1 MPWHPVP
8 RELEHVGVADQ
19 VRLDI
24 GIGILETVANP
35 GLRSEMDDRIDF
47 NAVGEPLQLVVVGK
61 VDPLEPEA
69 IVELAGK
76 IGEPRSLESGIII
89 IVEVVDPDHLV
100 SALEKGARSRSANE
114 PSSPRHQNSHCRCHR
129 GCFEEPKGPRAK
141 LVTHSWTF
149 AIDRGGTF
157 TDVVA
162 RSSDGRLRVEKLLS
176 ENPGHYEDA
185 ALEAIR
191 RVLAEEG
198 GALED
203 VRMGTTVATNAL
215 LERKGERLALAITR
229 GFGDAL
235 RIGYQ
240 ARPEI
245 FARNIVL
252 PAMLYEKVVEI
263 DERVSVE
270 GEILVP
276 LDEVAARTSLRQV
289 REEGVEVLAIVL
301 MHGWRHIEH
310 EVRLAKIACELGFSQ
325 ISVSHEVAPL
335 IKLVGR
341 GDTTVVDAYLSPVL
355 QRYVDVIARGLAP
368 TTALHFMQSN
378 GGLAEARS
386 FRGKD
391 AILSG
396 PAGGVVGMVAASA
409 SHSDDKLIGFD
420 MGGTS
425 TDVSHYAG
433 RFELADESVVAG
445 VRVRAPMMQIHTVA
459 AGGGS
464 ICSFDGMRFRVGPQS
479 AGANPG
485 PACYRNGG
493 PLTVTDCN
501 LYLGRID
508 PDRFPAVFGPN
519 GDQPL
524 DPDASRERLEE
535 IAHQLGWAKK
545 LDEIARGF
553 LDIAV
558 DNMAAAI
565 RKISIARG
573 HDVSRYTLA
582 CFGGAGG
589 QHACRVADALGM
601 ERILIHPL
609 AGVLSAFGIGIA
621 DVKAIRDASVL
632 TPLGEDISGALA
644 ELELRAREALLEQG
658 VHHLQIKL
666 ERRARLRIRGSDT
679 SLEIPLASAEEMGA
693 EFAKLHRMRF
703 GYVEEEAEVIVD
715 ALVVEAIARTKVSAL
730 LRAPVEHG
738 IVEGP
743 ALIFESTS
751 TIVVE
756 EGWRAERA
764 PDGCLELTRAVPL
777 QRAKAVGT
785 EVDPVQLEIFN
796 NLFMAIAEEM
806 GVALQSTA
814 TSVNIKERL
823 DFSCAIFD
831 CEGALIANAPHIP
844 VHLGSMGESIR
855 RIIETR
861 ANERDGRG
869 IRRGDAYVLNDPYRG
884 GTHLPDI
891 TVIVPV
897 FYLDEPSPS
906 AFVAA
911 RGHHADIGGI
921 APGSMPPDSHTI
933 GDEGVLIDNQLLVD
947 EGHFREA
954 EIRSLLGSGKW
965 PARNPDRNMS
975 DLKAQLAACT
985 RGAEVL
991 AATAR
996 DYGVDVVAAYMA
1008 HVLANAEESVRRL
1021 LGRLDDGEFD
1031 YEMDNGAHV
1040 TVRIRIDKENRSATF
1055 DFAGTSDQLPDNFNA
1070 PFSIVRAASL
1080 YVVRTLVDDAIP
1092 MNDGCLRPIRLVV
1105 PDRSMLNPA
1114 YPAAVV
1120 AGNVETSQVV
1130 TDALFAATGKLA
1142 PSQGTMNNFTFGN
1155 DRYQYYET
1163 IAGGS
1168 GAGPDHDGTSAV
1180 QTHMTNSRLT
1190 DPEILETRLPVRLDQ
1205 FAIRRGS
1212 GGAGAHRGGD
1222 GVVRAIT
1229 FLETMRANILA
1240 DRRRVPP
1247 RGIEG
1252 GGDAQPGRNW
1262 VERTDGSIEILSA
1275 TAAAD
1280 VRPGDR
1286 FIIETPGGGGFGRKV
1301 P

>member
-1 MPWHPVP
+1 M
-8 RELEHVGVADQ
+8 D
-19 VRLDI
+19 
-24 GIGILETVANP
+24 
-35 GLRSEMDDRIDF
+35 RSW
-47 NAVGEPLQLVVVGK
+47 
-61 VDPLEPEA
+61 
-69 IVELAGK
+69 
-76 IGEPRSLESGIII
+76 S
-89 IVEVVDPDHLV
+89 
-100 SALEKGARSRSANE
+100 
-114 PSSPRHQNSHCRCHR
+114 
-129 GCFEEPKGPRAK
+129 
-141 LVTHSWTF
+141 F

-176 ENPGHYEDA
+176 ENPGQYADA
-185 ALEAIR
+185 ALEAIGR
-191 RVLAEEG
+191 MLAAEG
-198 GALED
+198 GTLSE

-215 LERKGERLALAITR
+215 LERKGERAALAITR

-240 ARPEI
+240 ARPDI
-245 FARNIVL
+245 FARHIVL
-252 PAMLYEKVVEI
+252 PSTLYERVVEI
-263 DERVSVE
+263 DERVGVDGDVVISLD
-270 GEILVP
+270 GE
-276 LDEVAARTSLRQV
+276 AAREALREV
-289 REEGVEVLAIVL
+289 RASGIEVLAIVL
-301 MHGWRHIEH
+301 MHGWKWQAH
-310 EVRLAKIACELGFSQ
+310 EARLADVARELGFTQ

-335 IKLVGR
+335 IKLIGR

-355 QRYVDVIARGLAP
+355 SRYVDRVAAGLPAE
-368 TTALHFMQSN
+368 TDLHFMQSN
-378 GGLAEARS
+378 GGLAEATA

-409 SHSDDKLIGFD
+409 PHEGEHLIGFD

-445 VRVRAPMMQIHTVA
+445 VRIRAPMMQIHTVA

-464 ICSFDGMRFRVGPQS
+464 ICRFDGMRFRVGPES

-501 LYLGRID
+501 LFLRRID
-508 PDRFPAVFGPN
+508 PAHFPAVFGPD

-524 DPDASRERLEE
+524 DPEASRARLQEVADQLIDGMILEE
-535 IAHQLGWAKK
+535 IA
-545 LDEIARGF
+545 EGF

-565 RKISIARG
+565 RKISIAQG

-589 QHACRVADALGM
+589 QHACAVADALGM

-609 AGVLSAFGIGIA
+609 AGVLSAYGIGIA
-621 DVKAIRDASVL
+621 DVKAIRETSWL
-632 TPLGEDISGALA
+632 EPLGEDFSAALA
-644 ELELRAREALLEQG
+644 ELERRARDALVEQR
-658 VHHLQIKL
+658 VRAERIELN
-666 ERRARLRIRGSDT
+666 RRARLRTAGSDT
-679 SLEIPLASAEEMGA
+679 TLEIAIASTDEMHTT
-693 EFAKLHRMRF
+693 FADLHRRRF
-703 GYVEEEAEVIVD
+703 GYWDEDAEVIVD
-715 ALVVEAIARTKVSAL
+715 ALVVEAVGRTSTFDTSKDAGAAGEV
-730 LRAPVEHG
+730 
-738 IVEGP
+738 IEGP
-743 ALIFESTS
+743 SLIFEPTF
-751 TIVVE
+751 TVVVE
-756 EGWRAERA
+756 AGWRAERA
-764 PDGCLELTRAVPL
+764 ADGTLVLTRAAPIS
-777 QRAKAVGT
+777 REKAIGT
-785 EVDPVQLEIFN
+785 DVDPVRLEIFN

-831 CEGALIANAPHIP
+831 REGALIANAPHIP

-855 RIIETR
+855 TIIDTR
-861 ANERDGRG
+861 GLGRDGRG

-897 FYLDEPSPS
+897 FYGGDREPS

-921 APGSMPPDSHTI
+921 APGSMPPDSKTI
-933 GDEGVLIDNQLLVD
+933 DQEGVLIDNELLVD

-954 EIRSLLGSGKW
+954 EMRALLGSGEW
-965 PARNPDRNMS
+965 PARNPDRNIS
-975 DLKAQLAACT
+975 DLKAQLAACV

-991 AATAR
+991 AQTAR
-996 DYGVDVVAAYMA
+996 EYGPQVVGAYMN

-1021 LGRLDDGEFD
+1021 LDRLENGDFD
-1031 YEMDNGAHV
+1031 YEMDNGAR
-1040 TVRIRIDKENRSATF
+1040 VRVKITIDKAQRSATF
-1055 DFAGTSDQLPDNFNA
+1055 DFTGTSEQLPDNFNA
-1070 PFSIVRAASL
+1070 PYSIVRAASL
-1080 YVVRTLVDDAIP
+1080 YVVRTLIDDAIP
-1092 MNDGCLRPIRLVV
+1092 MNDGCLRPIRLIV
-1105 PDRSMLNPA
+1105 PEGSMLNPS

-1130 TDALFAATGKLA
+1130 TDALLAATGQLA

-1155 DRYQYYET
+1155 ERHQYYET

-1190 DPEILETRLPVRLDQ
+1190 DPEILETRLPVRLDR

-1212 GGAGAHRGGD
+1212 GGQGAHKGGD
-1222 GVVRAIT
+1222 GVVRAVT
-1229 FLETMRANILA
+1229 FLEPRRANILA
-1240 DRRRVPP
+1240 NRRRVPP
-1247 RGIEG
+1247 RGIAG
-1252 GGDAQPGRNW
+1252 GADAQPGRNW
-1262 VERTDGSIEILSA
+1262 VERTDGFIEMLTA
-1275 TAAAD
+1275 TESAD
-1280 VRPGDR
+1280 VQPGDR
-1286 FIIETPGGGGFGRKV
+1286 FVIETPGGGGFGRSGE
-1301 P
+1301 

>member
-1 MPWHPVP
+1 V
-8 RELEHVGVADQ
+8 
-19 VRLDI
+19 
-24 GIGILETVANP
+24 
-35 GLRSEMDDRIDF
+35 DRTW
-47 NAVGEPLQLVVVGK
+47 
-61 VDPLEPEA
+61 
-69 IVELAGK
+69 
-76 IGEPRSLESGIII
+76 S
-89 IVEVVDPDHLV
+89 
-100 SALEKGARSRSANE
+100 
-114 PSSPRHQNSHCRCHR
+114 
-129 GCFEEPKGPRAK
+129 
-141 LVTHSWTF
+141 F

-162 RSSDGRLRVEKLLS
+162 RSTDGRLRVEKLLS
-176 ENPGHYEDA
+176 ENPGRYDDA
-185 ALEAIR
+185 ALEAIA
-191 RVLAEEG
+191 RVLGDEG
-198 GALED
+198 GSVAE

-215 LERKGERLALAITR
+215 LERKGERVALAITR

-245 FARNIVL
+245 FARHIVL
-252 PAMLYEKVVEI
+252 PSMLYEQVIEI
-263 DERVSVE
+263 DERVGADWEV
-270 GEILVP
+270 LLP
-276 LDEVAARTSLRQV
+276 LDEVQARAALEPVRQA
-289 REEGVEVLAIVL
+289 GIDALAIVL
-301 MHGWRHIEH
+301 MHGWRFSAH
-310 EVRLAKIACELGFSQ
+310 EARLAAIARELGFAQ
-325 ISVSHEVAPL
+325 VSVSHEVAPL
-335 IKLVGR
+335 IKLIGR

-355 QRYVDVIARGLAP
+355 RRYVDRVAAGLP
-368 TTALHFMQSN
+368 ESTDLHFMQSN
-378 GGLAEARS
+378 GGLAEANA

-409 SHSDDKLIGFD
+409 PHEAGHLIGFD

-445 VRVRAPMMQIHTVA
+445 VRIRAPMMQIHTVA

-464 ICSFDGMRFRVGPQS
+464 ICRFDGMRFRVGPES

-501 LYLGRID
+501 LFLGRID
-508 PDRFPAVFGPN
+508 PHHFPKVFGPG

-524 DPDASRERLEE
+524 DTRASEARLQEVADGLGSNMSLE
-535 IAHQLGWAKK
+535 AIA
-545 LDEIARGF
+545 EGF
-553 LDIAV
+553 LEIAV

-589 QHACRVADALGM
+589 QHACSVADALGM
-601 ERILIHPL
+601 ERILVHPL
-609 AGVLSAFGIGIA
+609 AGVLSAYGIGIA

-632 TPLGEDISGALA
+632 KPLEEDFSDALA
-644 ELELRAREALLEQG
+644 RLEQSAREALVEQG
-658 VHHLQIKL
+658 VAAERITLL
-666 ERRARLRIRGSDT
+666 RRARLRTAGSDT
-679 SLEIPLASAEEMGA
+679 TLEIEIAPPEAMHAAFSD
-693 EFAKLHRMRF
+693 LHRRRF
-703 GYVEEEAEVIVD
+703 GYWDEGAQVIVD
-715 ALVVEAIARTKVSAL
+715 ALVVEAVGKSSPERGGEPFAEERMVEGGSYQAECP
-730 LRAPVEHG
+730 LRQSSGLPPPRAGEEH
-738 IVEGP
+738 VGP
-743 ALIFESTS
+743 ALIFDSTS

-756 EGWRAERA
+756 PGWRAERA
-764 PDGCLELTRAVPL
+764 ADGTLVLTRSVPL
-777 QRAKAVGT
+777 ERTKAIGT
-785 EVDPVQLEIFN
+785 DVDPVRLEIFN

-831 CEGALIANAPHIP
+831 SAGALIANAPHIP

-855 RIIETR
+855 TIIDTR
-861 ANERDGRG
+861 SEGRDERG
-869 IRRGDAYVLNDPYRG
+869 ILRGDAYVLNDPYRG

-897 FYLDEPSPS
+897 FYGADGDPS

-921 APGSMPPDSHTI
+921 APGSMPPDSTSI
-933 GDEGVLIDNQLLVD
+933 TQEGVLIDNQLLVD

-954 EIRSLLGSGKW
+954 EIRALLGSGEW
-965 PARNPDRNMS
+965 PARNPDRNIS

-991 AATAR
+991 AQTAR
-996 DYGVDVVAAYMA
+996 EYGSEVVAAYMG

-1031 YEMDNGAHV
+1031 YAMDNGAQV
-1040 TVRIRIDKENRSATF
+1040 RVRISIDKAERSAAF
-1055 DFAGTSDQLPDNFNA
+1055 DFTGTSDQLGDNFNA

-1080 YVVRTLVDDAIP
+1080 YVVRTLIDDAIP
-1092 MNDGCLRPIRLVV
+1092 MNDGCLGPIRLIV
-1105 PDRSMLNPA
+1105 PEGSMLNPK

-1130 TDALFAATGKLA
+1130 TDALFAATGRLA

-1155 DRYQYYET
+1155 DQHQYYET

-1212 GGAGAHRGGD
+1212 GGPGTHTGGD
-1222 GVVRAIT
+1222 GVVRAVT
-1229 FLETMRANILA
+1229 FLEPMRANILA
-1240 DRRRVPP
+1240 NRRRVPP
-1247 RGIEG
+1247 RGILG
-1252 GGDAQPGRNW
+1252 GADAQPGRNW
-1262 VERTDGSIEILSA
+1262 VERTDGSVEMLSA
-1275 TAAAD
+1275 TASAD
-1280 VRPGDR
+1280 VGRGDR
-1286 FIIETPGGGGFGRKV
+1286 FVIETPGGGGFGERGG
-1301 P
+1301 

>member
-1 MPWHPVP
+1 MN
-8 RELEHVGVADQ
+8 R
-19 VRLDI
+19 
-24 GIGILETVANP
+24 
-35 GLRSEMDDRIDF
+35 
-47 NAVGEPLQLVVVGK
+47 
-61 VDPLEPEA
+61 
-69 IVELAGK
+69 
-76 IGEPRSLESGIII
+76 
-89 IVEVVDPDHLV
+89 
-100 SALEKGARSRSANE
+100 
-114 PSSPRHQNSHCRCHR
+114 
-129 GCFEEPKGPRAK
+129 
-141 LVTHSWTF
+141 SWTF

-157 TDVVA
+157 TDVLA
-162 RSSDGRLRVEKLLS
+162 RASDGQVRVEKLLS
-176 ENPGHYEDA
+176 ENPGQYEDA

-191 RVLAEEG
+191 RVLAEDG
-198 GALED
+198 GDVAE

-215 LERKGERLALAITR
+215 LERKGERLALAITS

-245 FARNIVL
+245 FARHIVL
-252 PAMLYEKVVEI
+252 PSMLYERVVEI
-263 DERVSVE
+263 DERVGVN
-270 GEILVP
+270 GEVLTP
-276 LDEVAARTSLRQV
+276 LDKAQARAALQSV
-289 REEGVEVLAIVL
+289 RDTGIDALAIVL
-301 MHGWRHIEH
+301 MHGWRWTDH
-310 EVRLAKIACELGFSQ
+310 EAQLAQFARELGFAQ
-325 ISVSHEVAPL
+325 VSVSHEVAPL

-355 QRYVDVIARGLAP
+355 RRYVDRVAAGLP
-368 TTALHFMQSN
+368 SQTDLHFMQSN
-378 GGLAEARS
+378 GGLAEATA

-396 PAGGVVGMVAASA
+396 PAGGVVGMVAASEPHGA
-409 SHSDDKLIGFD
+409 DRLIGFD

-433 RFELADESVVAG
+433 RYELVDESVVAG
-445 VRVRAPMMQIHTVA
+445 VRIRAPMMQIHTVA

-464 ICSFDGMRFRVGPQS
+464 ICRFDGMRFRVGPES

-501 LYLGRID
+501 LVLGRID
-508 PDRFPAVFGPN
+508 PEQFPKVFGPN

-524 DPDASRERLEE
+524 DCAAAEARLREVADQLGAAKSLEE
-535 IAHQLGWAKK
+535 IAH
-545 LDEIARGF
+545 GF

-573 HDVSRYTLA
+573 HDVTRYTLA

-589 QHACRVADALGM
+589 QHACAVADALGM

-609 AGVLSAFGIGIA
+609 AGVLSAYGIGIA

-632 TPLGEDISGALA
+632 RPLGEDFSEALA
-644 ELELRAREALLEQG
+644 DLEQRARAASIEQG
-658 VHHLQIKL
+658 VQPDRI
-666 ERRARLRIRGSDT
+666 EVICRARLRTAGSDT
-679 SLEIPLASAEEMGA
+679 TLEIPIADREQMEADFSA
-693 EFAKLHRMRF
+693 LHKKRF
-703 GYVEEEAEVIVD
+703 GYWDEGAEVIVD
-715 ALVVEAIARTKVSAL
+715 ALVVEAVGKSSSNLQRGGGVGASSSTTAFGSGPPPPDELGEEYV
-730 LRAPVEHG
+730 
-738 IVEGP
+738 GP
-743 ALIFESTS
+743 ALIFEPTS

-756 EGWRAERA
+756 TGWRAERA
-764 PDGCLELTRAVPL
+764 NDGTLVLTRAVPL
-777 QRAKAVGT
+777 NRQKAIGT
-785 EVDPVQLEIFN
+785 DVDPVRLEIFN

-831 CEGALIANAPHIP
+831 AGGALIANAPHIP

-855 RIIETR
+855 TIIDSR
-861 ANERDGRG
+861 GQGRDGRG

-897 FYLDEPSPS
+897 FYGEEAEPS

-921 APGSMPPDSHTI
+921 APGSMPPDSRSI
-933 GDEGVLIDNQLLVD
+933 IEEGVLIDNELLVD

-954 EIRSLLGSGKW
+954 EMRAVLGSGEW
-965 PARNPDRNMS
+965 PARNPDRNIS
-975 DLKAQLAACT
+975 DLKAQLAACV

-991 AATAR
+991 AQTAR
-996 DYGVDVVAAYMA
+996 EYGAEVVAAYMN

-1021 LGRLDDGEFD
+1021 LDRLDDGEFD

-1040 TVRIRIDKENRSATF
+1040 RVEITIDKQARSATF
-1055 DFAGTSDQLPDNFNA
+1055 DFTGTSGQLPDNFNA
-1070 PFSIVRAASL
+1070 PYSIVRAASL
-1080 YVVRTLVDDAIP
+1080 YVMRTLIDDAIP
-1092 MNDGCLRPIRLVV
+1092 MNDGCLRPIHLVV
-1105 PDRSMLNPA
+1105 PESSMLNPK

-1130 TDALFAATGKLA
+1130 TDALFAATGRLA

-1155 DRYQYYET
+1155 ERHQYYET
-1163 IAGGS
+1163 ISGGS

-1212 GGAGAHRGGD
+1212 GGEGAHRGGD
-1222 GVVRAIT
+1222 GVVRAVT
-1229 FLETMRANILA
+1229 FLEPMRANILA
-1240 DRRRVPP
+1240 NRRRVSPK
-1247 RGIEG
+1247 GIKG
-1252 GGDAQPGRNW
+1252 GGDAEPGRNW
-1262 VERTDGSIEILSA
+1262 VERTDGTVEMLSA
-1275 TAAAD
+1275 TAYAE
-1280 VRPGDR
+1280 VQPGDR
-1286 FIIETPGGGGFGRKV
+1286 FVIETPGGGGFGRRGE
-1301 P
+1301 